1 MFSPRLSGSRKDAP
15 GRHGGHYA
23 ATGSWLLAVALAF
36 APAAALADDTHPE
49 HVPASEAG
57 EDLQEYV
64 PGAARLE
71 GRIIAPCCWN
81 QTIDIHGSEPSYEL
95 RREIRRRL
103 KAGESADAIE
113 ASLVARFGPKI
124 LAVPD
129 SSPLGSLATLL
140 SIGFGGAGVAG
151 YFMLKRW
158 SRAGKQAEKPAG
170 KPGAESKKTGEPS
183 EKTAAGAGKRDA
195 LDDRLDQ
202 ELSEIGDQA

>member
-1 MFSPRLSGSRKDAP
+1 MSSRSRRLG
-15 GRHGGHYA
+15 
-23 ATGSWLLAVALAF
+23 WLLAGALSVL
-36 APAAALADDTHPE
+36 PVAALAAEGEHAA

-57 EDLQEYV
+57 EDLDEYV
-64 PGAARLE
+64 EGASRLE

-113 ASLVARFGPKI
+113 ASFVARFGPKI

-129 SSPLGSLATLL
+129 SSPLGSLATVL
-140 SIGFGGAGVAG
+140 SLAFGGVGIAG

-158 SRAGKQAEKPAG
+158 SRAGKAGDAQRSKKAAEKDGGSSTKA
-170 KPGAESKKTGEPS
+170 
-183 EKTAAGAGKRDA
+183 DA
-195 LDDRLDQ
+195 LDERL
-202 ELSEIGDQA
+202 

>member
-1 MFSPRLSGSRKDAP
+1 MASMRLFTGRSRT
-15 GRHGGHYA
+15 R
-23 ATGSWLLAVALAF
+23 SWLLAATLAL
-36 APAAALADDTHPE
+36 APAAALADEAHPD
-49 HVPASEAG
+49 HVAASEAG
-57 EDLQEYV
+57 EDLLEYV

-103 KAGESADAIE
+103 KGGESAEAIE
-113 ASLVARFGPKI
+113 ASLVARFGSKI

-140 SIGFGGAGVAG
+140 SIGFGAAGVAG

-158 SRAGKQAEKPAG
+158 SKAGKQSEKAPTSPAEGEQAPAG
-170 KPGAESKKTGEPS
+170 DAP
-183 EKTAAGAGKRDA
+183 RDA
-195 LDDRLDQ
+195 LDERLDR
-202 ELSEIGDQA
+202 ELSEIRDQA

>member
-1 MFSPRLSGSRKDAP
+1 MSPRTASL
-15 GRHGGHYA
+15 
-23 ATGSWLLAVALAF
+23 VF
-36 APAAALADDTHPE
+36 AAALWVMPGAAFADGEPHAHAATE
-49 HVPASEAG
+49 QG

-64 PGAARLE
+64 EGASRLE

-81 QTIDIHGSEPSYEL
+81 QTIDIHGSEPSYQL

-113 ASLVARFGPKI
+113 ASFVQRYGQKI

-140 SIGFGGAGVAG
+140 AIGFGAAGVAA

-158 SRAGKQAEKPAG
+158 TRAG
-170 KPGAESKKTGEPS
+170 
-183 EKTAAGAGKRDA
+183 AAGRAAKVDEA
-195 LDDRLDQ
+195 KVANASEPKKDSLDERLDR
-202 ELSEIGDQA
+202 ELAEIDNQA